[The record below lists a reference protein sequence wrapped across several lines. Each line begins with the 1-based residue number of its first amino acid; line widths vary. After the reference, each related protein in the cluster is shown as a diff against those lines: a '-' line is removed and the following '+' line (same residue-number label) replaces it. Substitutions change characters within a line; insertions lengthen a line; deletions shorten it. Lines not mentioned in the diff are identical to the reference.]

1 MDIESY
7 PEFKE
12 NILFDKNE
20 ESQDFNRYIVTS
32 VEEFYKLVLK
42 HKELIKNIDEEQE
55 EIIQIKNTYYRGQA
69 NKDWEIVCSLFRNS
83 LIEKEEQLI
92 QEVLNRRPLDFI
104 NCKNNLEK
112 LVLMQHYGIP
122 TRLLDI
128 TINPLVALYFSC
140 EGGENEDGAVY
151 IFEENYD
158 TDLNFQEIIASF
170 SFLKNNGTLEDF
182 RKILEKDKDIFEESI
197 IDTILN
203 KNYILINP
211 KLNNDRIVAQQGLF
225 LCCSNKSIE
234 GKIESNNPI
243 KKKAFPVEAA
253 RKIIVSKEYKKSIL
267 KELEF
272 LGIKKSIL
280 FPELENHA
288 NELIE
293 KFTVKQAPKKEKSE
307 KEKLGTL
314 SYRELIN
321 VNESS
326 HLEEA
331 ERRETL
337 ISGIK
342 FSSLDSELI
351 NDILSYIEDKDFFL
365 FDSKKAI
372 VKNMIRRANNLDDE
386 TKNKL
391 IALIGEDDNAS

>member
-12 NILFDKNE
+12 NILYIKDE
-20 ESQDFNRYIVTS
+20 ESEDFNKYIVTS
-32 VEEFYKLVLK
+32 VEDFYKLVLK
-42 HKELIKNIDEEQE
+42 HKELIKNIDEEPE
-55 EIIQIKNTYYRGQA
+55 EVLPIKNTYYRGQA
-69 NKDWEIVCSLFRNS
+69 NKEWKIKCSLFRNS

-140 EGGENEDGAVY
+140 EGEEEEDGAVY
-151 IFEENYD
+151 IFEENND
-158 TDLNFQEIIASF
+158 IDLNSREIVANF
-170 SFLKNNGTLEDF
+170 SFLRDNGTLDDF
-182 RKILEKDKDIFEESI
+182 KKILEKDKVIFEENI
-197 IDTILN
+197 IDTLLN
-203 KNYILINP
+203 KRYVLINP

-225 LCCSNKSIE
+225 LCCSNKSTE
-234 GKIESNNPI
+234 GKIETNNQI
-243 KKKAFPVEAA
+243 KKRAFSIEAA
-253 RKIIVSKEYKKSIL
+253 RKIIISKEHKKSIL

-272 LGIKKSIL
+272 LGIKKSVL

-293 KFTVKQAPKKEKSE
+293 KFAVKQVPKNEETEKNIGVLFYKSPVESNETLNEGELEKSKNLILE
-307 KEKLGTL
+307 IKSSSIDMNLKE
-314 SYRELIN
+314 EM
-321 VNESS
+321 
-326 HLEEA
+326 
-331 ERRETL
+331 
-337 ISGIK
+337 
-342 FSSLDSELI
+342 
-351 NDILSYIEDKDFFL
+351 LSYIDEDFYL

-372 VKNMIRRANNLDDE
+372 VKKLIRRSKNIENEL
-386 TKNKL
+386 KNKL
-391 IALIGEDDNAS
+391 IELIGE

>member
-12 NILFDKNE
+12 NILYIKDE
-20 ESQDFNRYIVTS
+20 ESEDFNKYIVTS

-42 HKELIKNIDEEQE
+42 HKELIKNIDEEPE
-55 EIIQIKNTYYRGQA
+55 EILPIKNTYYRGQA
-69 NKDWEIVCSLFRNS
+69 NKEWEIKCSLFRNS

-140 EGGENEDGAVY
+140 EGEEEEDGAVY
-151 IFEENYD
+151 IFEENHD
-158 TDLNFQEIIASF
+158 TDLNSREIVANF
-170 SFLKNNGTLEDF
+170 SFLRDNGTLDDF
-182 RKILEKDKDIFEESI
+182 KKILEKDKVIFEENI
-197 IDTILN
+197 IDTLLN
-203 KNYILINP
+203 KRYVLINP

-225 LCCSNKSIE
+225 LCCSNKSTE
-234 GKIESNNPI
+234 GKIETNNQI
-243 KKKAFPVEAA
+243 KKRAFSIEAA
-253 RKIIVSKEYKKSIL
+253 RKIIISKEHKKSIL

-272 LGIKKSIL
+272 LGIKKSVL

-293 KFTVKQAPKKEKSE
+293 KFAVKQVPKNKETEKNIGVLFYKSPVESNETLNEGKLEKSKNLILE
-307 KEKLGTL
+307 IKSSSIDMNLKE
-314 SYRELIN
+314 EM
-321 VNESS
+321 
-326 HLEEA
+326 
-331 ERRETL
+331 
-337 ISGIK
+337 
-342 FSSLDSELI
+342 
-351 NDILSYIEDKDFFL
+351 LSYIDEDFYL

-372 VKNMIRRANNLDDE
+372 VKKLIRRSKNIENEL
-386 TKNKL
+386 KNKL
-391 IALIGEDDNAS
+391 IKLIGE

>member
-12 NILFDKNE
+12 NILYIKDE
-20 ESQDFNRYIVTS
+20 ESEDFNKYIVTS

-42 HKELIKNIDEEQE
+42 HKELIKNIDEEPE
-55 EIIQIKNTYYRGQA
+55 EILPIKNTYYRGQA
-69 NKDWEIVCSLFRNS
+69 NKEWEIKCSLFRNS

-140 EGGENEDGAVY
+140 EGEEEEDGAVY
-151 IFEENYD
+151 IFEENHD
-158 TDLNFQEIIASF
+158 TDLNSREIVANF
-170 SFLKNNGTLEDF
+170 SFLRDNGTLDDF
-182 RKILEKDKDIFEESI
+182 KKILEKDKVIFEENI
-197 IDTILN
+197 IDTLLN
-203 KNYILINP
+203 KRYVLINP

-225 LCCSNKSIE
+225 LCCSNKSTE
-234 GKIESNNPI
+234 GKIETNNQI
-243 KKKAFPVEAA
+243 KKRAFSIEAA
-253 RKIIVSKEYKKSIL
+253 RKIIISKEHKKSIL

-272 LGIKKSIL
+272 LGIKKSVL

-293 KFTVKQAPKKEKSE
+293 KFAVKQVPKNKETEKNIGVLFYKSPVESNETLNEGKLEKSKNLILE
-307 KEKLGTL
+307 IKSSSIDMNLKE
-314 SYRELIN
+314 EM
-321 VNESS
+321 
-326 HLEEA
+326 
-331 ERRETL
+331 
-337 ISGIK
+337 
-342 FSSLDSELI
+342 
-351 NDILSYIEDKDFFL
+351 LSYIDEDFYL

-372 VKNMIRRANNLDDE
+372 VKKLIRRSKNIENEL
-386 TKNKL
+386 KNKL
-391 IALIGEDDNAS
+391 IELIGE